1 MGPWPARRT
10 CRFAPSRAGRAAA
23 PPRLQRAQKPRRPAV
38 FGGGPAA
45 RAGRGARAACAAARA
60 RPWRRQKG
68 PKKTLRKL
76 EEKQPG
82 PPAVFFAFCPAC
94 GLRLP
99 RRAQA
104 RAWPMPARPSG
115 AKWCRPAGAFR
126 TARARPFWGAAR
138 PQWARPRRP
147 AARPA

>member
-10 CRFAPSRAGRAAA
+10 CRFAPLRAGRAAA

-38 FGGGPAA
+38 FGGGLRRAQGAA
-45 RAGRGARAACAAARA
+45 RGRPVRRPGRGRGAGKKG
-60 RPWRRQKG
+60 QKKLYENWKRNSRG
-68 PKKTLRKL
+68 PRLF
-76 EEKQPG
+76 
-82 PPAVFFAFCPAC
+82 FFAFCPAC

>member
-10 CRFAPSRAGRAAA
+10 CRFAPLRAGRAAA

-38 FGGGPAA
+38 FGACGAHRARRAGGLCGGPGAA
-45 RAGRGARAACAAARA
+45 VAQAKRA
-60 RPWRRQKG
+60 
-68 PKKTLRKL
+68 KKTLRKL

>member
-10 CRFAPSRAGRAAA
+10 CRFAPLRAGRAAA

-38 FGGGPAA
+38 FGGLR
-45 RAGRGARAACAAARA
+45 RAQGALRGRPVRRPGRGRGAGK
-60 RPWRRQKG
+60 KG
-68 PKKTLRKL
+68 QKTLRKL

-82 PPAVFFAFCPAC
+82 APGCFFAFCPAC

-104 RAWPMPARPSG
+104 RAGPMPARLSG